1 MQKALE
7 NQTELRLHVGGWKRR
22 DGWKIMDVTPRAET
36 EIVGDIRNLT
46 SFADDSIT
54 EIYASHVLE
63 HIPHREL
70 LDVLKGIRRVLIPSG
85 KFYVSVPD
93 LAVLCSL
100 FIAPDR
106 DMEEKAKIMAIMF
119 GAQSDPHDFHHAGF
133 DFDIMTMYLSLAG
146 FSSLEE
152 VESFGLFD
160 DTSEGKLFGHRMS
173 LNLIAVK

>member
-1 MQKALE
+1 MQKAAE
-7 NQTELRLHVGGWKRR
+7 NQTGLRLHIGGWERR
-22 DGWKIMDVTPRAET
+22 DGWKIMDATPRAET
-36 EIVGDIRNLT
+36 DIVGDIRNLT
-46 SFADDSIT
+46 SYADDSIAD
-54 EIYASHVLE
+54 IYASHVLE

-70 LDVLKGIRRVLIPSG
+70 LDVLKGIRRVLVPSG
-85 KFYVSVPD
+85 KLYVAVPD

-100 FIAPDR
+100 FIAPER
-106 DMEEKAKIMAIMF
+106 TMEEKAKIMAMMF
-119 GAQSDPHDFHHAGF
+119 GAQSDPHDFHHTGF

-160 DTSEGKLFGHRMS
+160 DTSEGRLLGQRIS